1 MNNKTIT
8 KQVQEQQEVIPQELT
23 KKFDNDEE
31 LVKQILSQGYT
42 IEELQNSSIIHP
54 TRMDPVCLVNGE
66 PIAIW
71 LYSNNSHISNKN
83 VGYSDDTWEQT
94 VLKRRQQKL

>member
-8 KQVQEQQEVIPQELT
+8 KQQQQEVIPQELIQ
-23 KKFDNDEE
+23 KFDGDKQ
-31 LVKQILSQGYT
+31 LVQEVLSQGYSV
-42 IEELQNSSIIHP
+42 EELLISQIVHP
-54 TRMDPVCLVNGE
+54 TKMDPVCLVNGE

-71 LYSNNSHISNKN
+71 LYSNNNHRSNKG

-94 VLKRRQQKL
+94 VLKRIQQKL